1 MRPINKCILF
11 VFTLLL
17 FFPGSILS
25 QQIYQGI
32 VSGRGGLTLGG
43 ASIVN
48 KSSNKG
54 VVSDTAGH
62 FILSAAPG
70 AIIEISYIG
79 YLSQQVVLSGKTEL
93 QISLTESISNLNEV
107 VRIGYGT
114 TLRKDVT
121 GAVASISTNQ
131 FNTGIITNPMQ
142 EVQGKIA
149 GVVIEQPGGDPNGD
163 FIVRVRGATSL
174 TGQPPLLVI
183 DGVAVDSFQVAI
195 NTLNPGDVESFTVLK
210 DASSAAIYGSRGANG
225 VILITTK
232 RGKAGKPQFD
242 YSGFLSTETIS
253 HELDMLSANE
263 WRKAAAGDSSAA
275 ILDLG
280 ANTDWQKAISQTAFS
295 QSHLLSVS
303 GGGSQVS
310 YRGSVGYIDQQGVIQ
325 NTGKRAIT
333 ARLNVDQKSL
343 DNKLEIRYGL
353 STSVINRDFLPDQ
366 KSTSQNISDG
376 SNNINN
382 SGSYIN
388 FFAASFL
395 PVWPIHNP
403 DGSFFL
409 PPLGGINPLQ
419 VIHDSYSKQKEN
431 FYQGSLK
438 ADYEILKGLRLG
450 VLGALSEGNNVY
462 DFFSPME
469 PGSNTLASATKANF
483 NKQDFT
489 GDIHGNYQKTFGKQ
503 SIDVTGVYEY
513 NKFENDGFSVSARGF
528 LVPDLL
534 DNNLGLATNVLT
546 SDISSYKNEVI
557 LISFLG
563 RLVYTYDNRYILTA
577 SFRRDGSS
585 KFGPNNAWGNFPSIA
600 VAWRA
605 SNEKFMAG
613 IDWLNNLKFRVSYG
627 YTGNQENLPP
637 YKYQQIYSAG
647 GAYLYNNQIL
657 QSYAVNQEYNPDLK
671 WEVRKSF
678 NVGMDFSI
686 LNDRVFG
693 SLDVFNDRTSGML
706 YLYNIPQP
714 PFLASQVYANAAD
727 AINKGVELTLGAV
740 IIKKNQFSWDVQG
753 NIATL
758 ENRITNLLGQFKG
771 TELSITNPGFGAAA
785 GGALGFSYITQLA
798 VGHPAGVFWI
808 PQHAGFDAAGNELFN
823 NYNANGKLVGTSTSY
838 GDSDRVYIDPTPR
851 YTWGFTTNFY
861 YGNFDFSFFL
871 RGVEGQKIFE
881 NALMNLGDLKIFPES
896 NVAKEA
902 LSNGFKELAE
912 PSTFWLRDASYIR
925 MQNITLG
932 YNFKNIKGFNKL
944 RVYVVA
950 TNVFTITHYDGVDPE
965 ASSDGQQRY
974 IEQGYYPKTRGFTFG
989 INAGF

>member
-17 FFPGSILS
+17 FFPGSVLS

>member
-1 MRPINKCILF
+1 MLPTTKCSFIACIL
-11 VFTLLL
+11 LLCCQS
-17 FFPGSILS
+17 SIFS
-25 QQIYQGI
+25 QQIYKGI
-32 VSGRGGLTLGG
+32 VSGRGGLSLTG
-43 ASIVN
+43 ASILN
-48 KSSNKG
+48 KSTNKG
-54 VVSDTAGH
+54 LVSDSSGH
-62 FILSAAPG
+62 FIISAAPG
-70 AIIEISYIG
+70 ATLEISYIG
-79 YLSQQVVLSGKTEL
+79 YLSQQIVLTNKTEL

-107 VRIGYGT
+107 IRIGYGT
-114 TLRKDVT
+114 ALRKDVT
-121 GAVASISTNQ
+121 GAVASISTSQ
-131 FNTGIITNPMQ
+131 FNTGVITNPMQ

-149 GVVIEQPGGDPNGD
+149 GVVIAQPGGDPNGD

-253 HELDMLSANE
+253 HELNMLSANE

-325 NTGKRAIT
+325 NTGKRMIT

-343 DNKLEIRYGL
+343 DNKLDIRYSL
-353 STSVINRDFLPDQ
+353 NTSVINRDFLPDQ

-376 SNNINN
+376 ANNSNN

-462 DFFSPME
+462 DFFTPME
-469 PGSNTLASATKANF
+469 PGSNSLASATKANF

-503 SIDVTGVYEY
+503 SIDITGVYEY

-686 LNDRVFG
+686 LKDRVFG

-740 IIKKNQFSWDVQG
+740 IIKKNKFSWDVQG

-823 NYNANGKLVGTSTSY
+823 NYNANGKLVGSSTTY

-851 YTWGFTTNFY
+851 YTWGFTSNFY

-944 RVYVVA
+944 RIYVVA
-950 TNVFTITHYDGVDPE
+950 TNLFTITHYDGVDPE

>member
-1 MRPINKCILF
+1 MPPTTKCLLF
-11 VFTLLL
+11 AYMLLL
-17 FFPGSILS
+17 FCQSSIFS
-25 QQIYQGI
+25 QQIYKGI
-32 VSGRGGLTLGG
+32 VSGRGGLALVG
-43 ASIVN
+43 ASILN

-54 VVSDTAGH
+54 LVSDSTGH
-62 FILSAAPG
+62 FTISATPG
-70 AIIEISYIG
+70 ATLEISYVG
-79 YLSQQVVLSGKTEL
+79 YLNQQIVLDNKREI
-93 QISLTESISNLNEV
+93 QISLTESITNLNEV

-114 TLRKDVT
+114 ALRKDVT
-121 GAVASISTNQ
+121 GAVASISTSQ

-142 EVQGKIA
+142 EVQGKVA
-149 GVVIEQPGGDPNGD
+149 GLVITQPGGDPNVD

-183 DGVAVDSFQVAI
+183 DGVAVDSFQIAI
-195 NTLNPGDVESFTVLK
+195 NTLNPGDVETFTILK

-225 VILITTK
+225 VILVTTK
-232 RGKAGKPQFD
+232 RGRAGKPQFE
-242 YSGFLSTETIS
+242 YNGFLSTESIS
-253 HELDMLSANE
+253 HELPVLSASD
-263 WRKAAAGDSSAA
+263 WRKAAVGDTLAVG
-275 ILDLG
+275 LDLG
-280 ANTDWQKAISQTAFS
+280 ANTNWQKAISQTAFS

-325 NTGKRAIT
+325 NSGKRNIT

-353 STSVINRDFLPDQ
+353 STSLINRDFLPDQ
-366 KSTSQNISDG
+366 NSTSQSISG
-376 SNNINN
+376 GPNNTNV
-382 SGSYIN
+382 SGSGIN
-388 FFAASFL
+388 FFAATFL
-395 PVWPIHNP
+395 PVWPVHNP
-403 DGSFFL
+403 DGSFYIA
-409 PPLGGINPLQ
+409 PLSGINPVQ
-419 VIHDSYSKQKEN
+419 TIHDTYSKQKEN

-462 DFFSPME
+462 DFFVPEE
-469 PGSNTLASATKANF
+469 PGNPALASATKANY

-489 GDIHGNYQKTFGKQ
+489 GDIHGNYQKTFGKS

-513 NKFENDGFSVSARGF
+513 NKFENDGFSVTARGF

-534 DNNLGLATNVLT
+534 DNNLGAATNVQT
-546 SDISSYKNEVI
+546 RDISSYKNEVI

-563 RLVYTYDNRYILTA
+563 RLVYTFDNRYILTA

-585 KFGPNNAWGNFPSIA
+585 KFGPNNAWGNFPSVA
-600 VAWRA
+600 VAWRV
-605 SNEKFMAG
+605 SNEEFMNG
-613 IDWLNNLKFRVSYG
+613 VDWLSNLKIRVSYG

-637 YKYQQIYSAG
+637 YKYQQIYNQA
-647 GAYLYNNQIL
+647 GAYLYNNQVL

-686 LNDRVFG
+686 LKDRVFG
-693 SLDVFNDRTSGML
+693 SVDVFDDHTSDML

-740 IIKKNQFSWDVQG
+740 IIKKNKFSWDVQG

-758 ENRITNLLGQFKG
+758 ENRVTNLLGQFKG
-771 TELSITNPGFGAAA
+771 TELSIAQPGFGVAN
-785 GGALGFSYITQLA
+785 GGALGFSYISRLA

-808 PQHAGFDAAGNELFN
+808 PQHYGIDPNGNELF
-823 NYNANGKLVGTSTSY
+823 YHHTPDGKLSGFGSTY

-851 YTWGFTTNFY
+851 YTWGFTSNFY
-861 YGNFDFSFFL
+861 YGNFDFSFFI
-871 RGVEGQKIFE
+871 RGVEGQKIYS
-881 NALMNLGDLKIFPES
+881 NALMALGSTKLFPGS
-896 NVAKEA
+896 NIAKEA
-902 LSNGFKELAE
+902 LSDGFKELAY
-912 PSTFWLRDASYIR
+912 PSTFWLRDGSYIR

-932 YNFKNIKGFNKL
+932 YNFKNTKVFNKL

-950 TNVFTITHYDGVDPE
+950 TNLFTITNYGGADPE
-965 ASSDGQQRY
+965 VSTDGTQRY
-974 IEQGYYPKTRGFTFG
+974 IEQGYYPKTRGFVFG

>member
-1 MRPINKCILF
+1 MHPTIKCIF
-11 VFTLLL
+11 IVCSFLLL
-17 FFPGSILS
+17 SQTSVFS
-25 QQIYQGI
+25 QQIYKGI
-32 VSGRGGLTLGG
+32 ISGRGGITLGG
-43 ASIVN
+43 ASIFN

-54 VVSDTAGH
+54 MVSDSTGH
-62 FILSAAPG
+62 FTLTATPG
-70 AIIEISYIG
+70 VTLEISYVG
-79 YLSQQVVLSGKTEL
+79 YLSEQIVLTGKSEL
-93 QISLTESISNLNEV
+93 QISLTESITNLNEV

-114 TLRKDVT
+114 ALRKDVT
-121 GAVASISTNQ
+121 GAVASISASQ

-149 GVVIEQPGGDPNGD
+149 GVVIAQPGGDPNGD

-183 DGVAVDSFQVAI
+183 DGIAVDSFQVAI

-225 VILITTK
+225 VILVTTK
-232 RGKAGKPQFD
+232 RGRAGKPQFE
-242 YSGFLSTETIS
+242 YNGFLSVESIS
-253 HELDMLSANE
+253 HELEVLNANE
-263 WRKAAAGDSSAA
+263 WRKAAAGDTSAA
-275 ILDLG
+275 LLDLG

-295 QSHLLSVS
+295 QSHLLSIS

-310 YRGSVGYIDQQGVIQ
+310 YRGSIGYVDQQGVIQ
-325 NTGKRAIT
+325 NTGKRMIT
-333 ARLNVDQKSL
+333 SRLNVDQKSL

-366 KSTSQNISDG
+366 NSTSQNISG
-376 SNNINN
+376 GPNNPNN
-382 SGSYIN
+382 SGSSIN
-388 FFAASFL
+388 LLAAAFL
-395 PVWPIHNP
+395 PVWPVYNA

-409 PPLGGINPLQ
+409 PPSGGINPVQ
-419 VIHDSYSKQKEN
+419 TIHDTYSKQKEN

-462 DFFSPME
+462 DFFVPQE
-469 PGSNTLASATKANF
+469 PGSGALSSATKANH

-489 GDIHGNYQKTFGKQ
+489 GDIHGNYQKTFGKH
-503 SIDVTGVYEY
+503 SFDVTGVYEY
-513 NKFENDGFSVSARGF
+513 NKFENDGFSLTARGI

-534 DNNLGLATNVLT
+534 NNNFSAATNVLT

-585 KFGPNNAWGNFPSIA
+585 KFGPNNAWGNFPSLA

-605 SNEKFMAG
+605 SNEKFMQD

-637 YKYQQIYSAG
+637 YKYQQIYNPAG
-647 GAYLYNNQIL
+647 PYLNNNQIL

-678 NVGMDFSI
+678 NIGMDFSI
-686 LNDRVFG
+686 LKDRLTG
-693 SLDVFNDRTSGML
+693 SLDVFSDKTSDML

-714 PFLASQVYANAAD
+714 PFLASQVYANAAN
-727 AINKGVELTLGAV
+727 AINKGVEFTLGAV
-740 IIKKNQFSWDVQG
+740 VIKKSKFSWDIQG

-758 ENRITNLLGQFKG
+758 TNRITNLLGQFKG
-771 TELSITNPGFGAAA
+771 TDLFITNPGFGGAG

-808 PQHAGFDAAGNELFN
+808 PQHYGFGSSGQELF
-823 NYNANGKLVGTSTSY
+823 YHYTPDGKLNGFGTTY

-851 YTWGFTTNFY
+851 YTWGFTSNFY
-861 YGNFDFSFFL
+861 YGNFDFSFFI
-871 RGVEGQKIFE
+871 RGVEGQKIFG
-881 NALMNLGDLKIFPES
+881 NSLMAFGSTKLFPGT
-896 NVAKEA
+896 NITKEA
-902 LSNGFKELAE
+902 LNDGFKELAE
-912 PSTFWLRDASYIR
+912 PSTFWLRDGSYIR

-932 YNFKNIKGFNKL
+932 YNFRNIKGINKL
-944 RVYVVA
+944 RLYVAA
-950 TNVFTITHYDGVDPE
+950 TNLFTITNYQGVDPE
-965 ASSDGQQRY
+965 ANTDGQQRY